1 MLVCLRKEKNEEV
14 KAKVAGL
21 LTKILRNSSNV
32 SQIKSLLRTVRF
44 NYHELYPS
52 FFEKLISPPSRAN
65 FVQEMLDF
73 DSYYRSI
80 KQIFQKVIKKVLAET
95 EDNGNFIHFSG
106 QISGI
111 AVKNFNLETEKGFSI
126 IAQFRFENLK
136 SLNKRFLALDE
147 TSPSG
152 QKVLHRLSQQN
163 SPGLTLFHHINED
176 YFKTPRSTPQGAF
189 DFIETP
195 DDKYLPCLFTIVS
208 ANNVEMS
215 LYIGYHEKEKRRVM
229 LLECKS
235 LQKKGPQYRDI
246 FDYPIEE
253 NRWYTLVFAFSPKS
267 NVTIYLDGQ
276 EAKPTY
282 KTNFAPIFESMSLEK
297 TMIIGSSPST
307 NENKKEKENFNA
319 ETSFQGQVS
328 NFLVYPFEI
337 TAQESSLVP
346 RISSMERTAGRRV
359 SVMSFLKQAFEAKK
373 KNNENF
379 DPAYLSQNSILD
391 LNAFVKM
398 TRLSVQKEIH
408 WATNTYNQPQSS
420 KKMFGNLF
428 GNGK

>member
-1 MLVCLRKEKNEEV
+1 M
-14 KAKVAGL
+14 
-21 LTKILRNSSNV
+21 
-32 SQIKSLLRTVRF
+32 
-44 NYHELYPS
+44 
-52 FFEKLISPPSRAN
+52 
-65 FVQEMLDF
+65 
-73 DSYYRSI
+73 
-80 KQIFQKVIKKVLAET
+80 
-95 EDNGNFIHFSG
+95 
-106 QISGI
+106 SGI

-152 QKVLHRLSQQN
+152 QKILHRLSQQN
-163 SPGLTLFHHINED
+163 SPGLSLFNHINED
-176 YFKTPRSTPQGAF
+176 YFKTPRSIPQGPY
-189 DFIETP
+189 DFVETP
-195 DDKYLPCLFTIVS
+195 NDKYLPCLFTIVS

-235 LQKKGPQYRDI
+235 LLKKGPQYRDI

-253 NRWYTLVFAFSPKS
+253 NQWYTLVFAFSPKS

-276 EAKPTY
+276 ECKPVY
-282 KTNFAPIFESMSLEK
+282 KTNFSTIFDSMNLEK
-297 TMIIGSSPST
+297 TMIIGSSPAT
-307 NENKKEKENFNA
+307 NEHKKENFNV

-337 TAQESSLVP
+337 SAQESSLVP
-346 RISSMERTAGRRV
+346 RISNMDKIKNRRV
-359 SVMSFLKQAFEAKK
+359 SVMSFLKQAFDAKK
-373 KNNENF
+373 KNTEHF

-408 WATNTYNQPQSS
+408 WTTNAYSQPQSS
-420 KKMFGNLF
+420 KKKFGLF
-428 GNGK
+428 SGNGKQFFNQCILTQ